1 MDWRAQL
8 SQKTAIVVVHG
19 VGDPLPGDALRRLIE
34 GLQAGDEHSS
44 FRLDGAVTVGHL
56 DAPNEPHAESDKV
69 NGFPITRASL
79 IDEINT
85 TKRRHECWEVYWGDL
100 SRVKQSVSALLYS
113 LFDLIFGLRHIVE
126 EATRLAPPRLGRWS
140 GYLAST
146 SLWTARGPM
155 FAVNI
160 QLAITCLIYAG
171 LLLAPAKLKPEQW
184 APQVAMGVAS
194 ATVVA
199 AGCLAWVR
207 VKRLE
212 WSQAT
217 AGAMVIV
224 GGLSAVY
231 TLVFCTEFNEISKPY
246 FVNLNPYVNFMTT
259 VMTIGAM
266 FMVFVGFLAVAS
278 AVISSCCAAI
288 SSKFADDSTAARERS
303 KPPLV
308 IAFCTA
314 LSICL
319 FVFAVIA
326 CWTIIVKTIEPDP
339 DIARFACLE
348 TFSTID
354 KFKECIEGEKSA
366 VSQLAD
372 RIRQGVHF
380 LPVIVLIFVVA
391 TLIYLGVASVN
402 WFIGKLPGGA
412 KRPRLRYIVSPAVI
426 AWFTVASTVGGLA
439 FLILSYRLL
448 WLGACN
454 VDDGGCLGSD
464 AQRWVGLP
472 GWFVDLL
479 KSLPEYTWLK
489 EHVKRIKELEDP
501 LKPVALSMT
510 VAVAAFVV
518 ASRAHFLTALDLVLD
533 VISHF
538 RTAPGLKSREDSER
552 FTQWNAM
559 VERFRRVVHD
569 AIADPEVSRLVVIS
583 HSQGTMIALH
593 GLGLL
598 KVGHWQLDPQ
608 TKEGLNIDL
617 VTMGSPLTWLY
628 RHYLPQRYTLCLSDG
643 HAGIRTWINIH
654 RIDDFIG
661 TDVKLTPEEA
671 LGEIALGP
679 ERPAKGSMPASVLR
693 NYNVGTGG
701 HTDYWVDRRV
711 LKTILPLL
719 RLTP

>member
-1 MDWRAQL
+1 MN
-8 SQKTAIVVVHG
+8 QKTAIVLVHG

-34 GLQAGDEHSS
+34 SLQAGDEHSS
-44 FRLDGAVTVGHL
+44 FRLDGPVTVGHL
-56 DAPNEPHAESDKV
+56 DAPNEPQAEPDRV
-69 NGFPITRASL
+69 NGFPVTRASL
-79 IDEINT
+79 IEEINT

-113 LFDLIFGLRHIVE
+113 LFDFIFGLRHIVE
-126 EATRLAPPRLGRWS
+126 EATRLAPPGMGKWS

-160 QLAITCLIYAG
+160 QLAITCLLYAG
-171 LLLAPAKLKPEQW
+171 LLQAPGKLKPEEW

-194 ATVVA
+194 AAVVV

-231 TLVFCTEFNEISKPY
+231 TLVFSSKLNWISKAY

-266 FMVFVGFLAVAS
+266 FMVFVGFLAVTS
-278 AVISSCCAAI
+278 AAISWCCAAI
-288 SSKFADDSTAARERS
+288 SSKFADNSTAARERS
-303 KPPLV
+303 MPPLV
-308 IAFCTA
+308 IAFCTS

-326 CWTIIVKTIEPDP
+326 CWTVIVKTIEPDP
-339 DIARFACLE
+339 EIVRFACLE
-348 TFSTID
+348 TSSAGVQFQ
-354 KFKECIEGEKSA
+354 ECINGKKSP
-366 VSQLAD
+366 VDQLAD
-372 RIRQGVHF
+372 RIRQGVHL
-380 LPVIVLIFVVA
+380 LPVIVLIFLVA
-391 TLIYLGVASVN
+391 ALIYLGIVGVN
-402 WFIGKLPGGA
+402 WAIGKFPRCT
-412 KRPRLRYIVSPAVI
+412 KTPRLRYIVSPAVI
-426 AWFTVASTVGGLA
+426 AWFTVASTVGGLV
-439 FLILSYRLL
+439 FLILSYKLL

-454 VDDGGCLGSD
+454 IEDGSCLESD

-479 KSLPEYTWLK
+479 KSLPEYTRLK
-489 EHVKRIKELEDP
+489 EHVIGIKELDDL
-501 LKPVALSMT
+501 LKPVALSLT
-510 VAVAAFVV
+510 VAVAAVVV

-538 RTAPGLKSREDSER
+538 RTAPGLQSREDSKR

-569 AIADPEVSRLVVIS
+569 AIAEPEVSRLVVIS

-598 KVGHWQLDPQ
+598 KVGHWQPDPQ
-608 TKEGLNIDL
+608 TKEGLDIEL
-617 VTMGSPLTWLY
+617 VTMGSPLTSLY
-628 RHYLPQRYTLCLSDG
+628 RHYLPQKYTLCLGDG
-643 HAGIRTWINIH
+643 HTGVRTWINIH

-661 TDVKLTPEEA
+661 TDVKLTHEEA
-671 LGEIALGP
+671 LADTALGP
-679 ERPAKGSMPASVLR
+679 GRPAEASAPTSFLR
-693 NYNVGTGG
+693 NFNVGTGG

-711 LKTILPLL
+711 LKKILPLL
-719 RLTP
+719 RHVP